1 MTVSSSA
8 SRNQYT
14 ATAGQTVF
22 AYTFEIVSDDDI
34 VVLKNGVTLT
44 KTADYTVSGVG
55 SDSGG
60 NVTLVVGATAGDI
73 LTLYRDMAY
82 ERTTDYTNAGDFL
95 AADVNNDFDR
105 LWIATQQVN
114 EEVNRSLKAPV
125 TDPLTIDMTIPAKA
139 SRVGKLL
146 RFNATTGDPEAVA
159 TSDVVGSGAFNVYN
173 FTGDGSDTTFILGT
187 APGVE
192 NNTQVYID
200 GVYQQKNTYT
210 LSGSTITFS
219 AAPPNLSTIEVMVMV
234 PVPLNTVSASGV
246 SFVQS
251 GSTDTRTVQAK
262 LEESVSVKD
271 FGAVGDGTTDDTA
284 AIQAAINSLAN
295 WPSDNVY
302 KAVFFPPGTYK
313 VAGTLSIP
321 LSATYSAFFGSGNNS
336 SRIVFE
342 NSTGVTLNAQSTV
355 WSNLYF
361 EGDNGVTAFHAFQ
374 TNNAADC
381 DVRFDTCLFEN
392 VDIGLRIVGRGASFY
407 NCTLNTFDDGV
418 LLQIEAPN
426 PFTEGPAV
434 TQKIRTGMRRYIING
449 CDIDGAGVLV
459 KVPNTNTGDSY
470 INGLVISGCNGSS
483 IRQLFVG
490 TSLRNSAIT
499 GNTFLSSRQWTGLK
513 ESYIQ
518 AKIIENV
525 VITGN
530 VIRQQYDYLVSPP
543 NTQSR
548 INNLVAVINDPLDYT
563 DTTTTTNVNLSGLYI
578 KDNIISDIQEKLVLA
593 YCYAN
598 DVHIESNTLPRFTEG
613 QTATNHLIEVA
624 AQIINL
630 SVVRNTM
637 TINTTPGTAPILVNL
652 GANTNCSNIVVEGNI
667 LPTAHTL
674 LSAEPSQNIAINGE
688 FNFSPSITIG
698 GSATGIL
705 YGTQEGNYYRLG
717 PMVFA
722 TMRIVLTSKGAG
734 SGEVRI
740 TGLPFTPAPIF
751 NSTGGLVTSDA
762 WSGNIIE
769 YAGTIGSPD
778 LQYLD
783 VRADGT
789 VRIYK
794 SGLATLQNSDIDNT
808 FAININVMY
817 FTRR

>member
-1 MTVSSSA
+1 MTVEDNT
-8 SRNQYT
+8 SRNQYS
-14 ATAGQTVF
+14 ATSGQTVF
-22 AYTFEIVSDDDI
+22 AYTFEIVDKDDI
-34 VVLKNGVTLT
+34 VVLKNGTTLSEGSN
-44 KTADYTVSGVG
+44 YTVSNVG
-55 SDSGG
+55 NDSGG
-60 NVTLVVGATAGDI
+60 NVTLSAGATAGDI
-73 LTLYRDMAY
+73 LTLYRDMPY
-82 ERTTDYTNAGDFL
+82 SRTQNYTNSGDFL
-95 AADVNNDFDR
+95 ASEVNSDFDN
-105 LWIATQQVN
+105 LWLAGEQT
-114 EEVNRSLKAPV
+114 NRSFSQSIRKPI
-125 TDPLTIDMTIPAKA
+125 TDSDSISMELPEAA
-139 SRVGKLL
+139 SRAGKLL
-146 RFNATTGDPEAVA
+146 SFTSTGAVSTA
-159 TSDVVGSGAFNVYN
+159 TSATN
-173 FTGDGSDTTFILGT
+173 GT
-187 APGVE
+187 VS
-192 NNTQVYID
+192 NLV
-200 GVYQQKNTYT
+200 TYT
-210 LSGSTITFS
+210 PAGTG
-219 AAPPNLSTIEVMVMV
+219 AV
-234 PVPLNTVSASGV
+234 
-246 SFVQS
+246 
-251 GSTDTRTVQAK
+251 DTTVQAK
-262 LEESVSVKD
+262 LRETVSVQD
-271 FGAVGDGTTDDTA
+271 FGAKGDGTTDDTA
-284 AIQAAINSLAN
+284 AIQLAINSLAN
-295 WPSDNVY
+295 WPSDNAY
-302 KAVFFPPGTYK
+302 KSVFFPSGTYR
-313 VAGTLSIP
+313 VVGTLSIP

-342 NSTGVTLNAQSTV
+342 NSTGVTINAQSTV

-361 EGDNGVTAFHAFQ
+361 EGDDGVTAFHAFQ

-392 VDIGLRIVGRGASFY
+392 VGIGLRIVGRGASFY
-407 NCTLNTFDDGV
+407 NCTFNTFDDGA

-449 CDIDGAGVLV
+449 CDIDGVGVLV

-518 AKIIENV
+518 AKIIDNV

-530 VIRQQYDYLVSPP
+530 VIRQQNDYAVSPP

-578 KDNIISDIQEKLVLA
+578 KNNIISDIQEKLVFA
-593 YCYAN
+593 RCYAN

-613 QTATNHLIEVA
+613 QTATNHLFEVI

-637 TINTTPGTAPILVNL
+637 TISTTPTAAPILVNL
-652 GANTNCSNIVVEGNI
+652 GTNTNCSNIVVEGNI
-667 LPTAHTL
+667 LPTAHKL
-674 LSAEPSQNIAINGE
+674 LSAEPSQDIAINGE
-688 FNFSPSITIG
+688 FNFTPSITVG
-698 GSATGIL
+698 GSATGIT
-705 YGTQEGNYYRLG
+705 YGTQEGNYYRTG

-722 TMRIVLTSKGAG
+722 TMRIVLTSKGSG

-740 TGLPFTPAPIF
+740 TGLPFTPATIF
-751 NSTGGLVTSDA
+751 NSTGGSVTSDA

-769 YAGTIGSPD
+769 YGGTSGSPN

-783 VRADGT
+783 VRSDGT

-794 SGLATLQNSDIDNT
+794 SGLSTLQDSDISNT